1 MSNFAVDT
9 IAAVSTAAGRS
20 AISLIRVSGPDTFK
34 IIKRVFK
41 PRGKR
46 AFPLAFS
53 AYHGDLVEPDT
64 GLTADKVVVIAY
76 LAPHSYTGEDVAE
89 ISTHGNPVVVSRVMG
104 ILLSL
109 GIRAAEAGEFTRR
122 AFINGKMD
130 LLDVEA
136 ISHLLSADSV
146 SQAQV
151 ALNQLDGLPSKYV
164 EKIRDELVDHL
175 VQLEASLNFPEDAI
189 EAISEHNL
197 KIHLTRIRSELA
209 VFVNNANHGSLVA
222 NGVKVALL
230 GRPNSGKS
238 SILNLLLGR
247 DRAIVTEVPGTTR
260 DTLEETI
267 SVGNIPIRL
276 IDTAGLREPGDQVEA
291 IGIERSRLS
300 IEGSYAVIG
309 VFDASEAETVDDLA
323 VLKELDN
330 LNKPVIIVLNKKD
343 LKTRIS
349 SELFENYEPVYLSA
363 LSGDGFNELIGR
375 IEEIM
380 VEGGISNFEDMVLL
394 GAQQTNAIN
403 KALAAIDRACEGVGQ
418 IYQDML
424 AMELEDA
431 VSELGRVTG
440 QTVDVNT
447 LDLIFERFCIGK

>member
-1 MSNFAVDT
+1 MSNFVDT

-34 IIKRVFK
+34 VIKRIFK
-41 PRGKR
+41 LGGKR

-53 AYHGDLVEPDT
+53 AYHGDLIEPDT

-76 LAPHSYTGEDVAE
+76 LAPYSYTGEDVAE
-89 ISTHGNPVVVSRVMG
+89 ISTHGNPVVVSRIMG
-104 ILLSL
+104 ILLSQ

-136 ISHLLSADSV
+136 VSHLLSADSV

-164 EKIRDELVDHL
+164 AKIRDELVDHL

-189 EAISEHNL
+189 EAINEHKL
-197 KIHLTRIRSELA
+197 KIQLTRIRSELA
-209 VFVNNANHGSLVA
+209 VFVNNANQGSLVA
-222 NGVKVALL
+222 NGVKVALV

-238 SILNLLLGR
+238 SLLNLLLGR

-267 SVGNIPIRL
+267 SIGNIPIRL
-276 IDTAGLREPGDQVEA
+276 VDTAGLRQPGDQVEA

-300 IEGSYAVIG
+300 IEEAYAVVG
-309 VFDASEAETVDDLA
+309 VFDASEIETADDIA
-323 VLKELDN
+323 VLSELKS
-330 LNKPVIIVLNKKD
+330 LNKPVIFVLNKKD

-349 SELFENYEPVYLSA
+349 TELFESHNPVYLSA
-363 LSGDGFNELIGR
+363 LNGDGFNELVGR
-375 IEEIM
+375 IEKIM
-380 VEGGISNFEDMVLL
+380 AEGGISNFEEMVLL

-403 KALAAIDRACEGVGQ
+403 KALAAVDRACEGVGQ

-424 AMELEDA
+424 AIELEDA